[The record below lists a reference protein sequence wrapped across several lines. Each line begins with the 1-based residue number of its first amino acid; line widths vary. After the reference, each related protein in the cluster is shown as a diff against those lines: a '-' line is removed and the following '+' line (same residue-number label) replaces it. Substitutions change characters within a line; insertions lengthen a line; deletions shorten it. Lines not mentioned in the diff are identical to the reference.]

1 MISFIIPAHNEE
13 ALLGRTLA
21 ALHDSARP
29 LDEPYEVIVADD
41 ASTDRTA
48 EIAGDHGAR
57 VIAVNHRQI
66 AATRNAG
73 ARAAVGELFI
83 FVDADTAVTPRAV
96 RSAVRALRGGAVGG
110 GTSAVRFDDGP
121 VPAYG
126 KVLMSVLPPLM
137 HALAVAPGCF
147 IFCTRRAYHAVGGYS
162 ESLHF
167 GEEVVFAHRLKRK
180 GRFVML
186 RERVVTSGRK
196 IRSHT
201 ALELLRV
208 FGRLLLRRREGLDFW
223 YGPREVVQ

>member
-1 MISFIIPAHNEE
+1 
-13 ALLGRTLA
+13 
-21 ALHDSARP
+21 
-29 LDEPYEVIVADD
+29 
-41 ASTDRTA
+41 
-48 EIAGDHGAR
+48 
-57 VIAVNHRQI
+57 
-66 AATRNAG
+66 
-73 ARAAVGELFI
+73 
-83 FVDADTAVTPRAV
+83 
-96 RSAVRALRGGAVGG
+96 
-110 GTSAVRFDDGP
+110 
-121 VPAYG
+121 
-126 KVLMSVLPPLM
+126 M